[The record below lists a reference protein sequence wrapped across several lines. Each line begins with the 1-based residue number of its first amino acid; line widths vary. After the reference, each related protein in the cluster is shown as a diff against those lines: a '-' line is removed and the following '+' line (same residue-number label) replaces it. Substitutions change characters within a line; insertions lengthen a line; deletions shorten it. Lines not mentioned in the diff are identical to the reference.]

1 MLPIKKIPNDGLNF
15 ILNGGKKSFTVNS
28 KDLGVKRQY
37 EIDYMGI
44 ESFIKDQLNNNES
57 KSLRRWALQFV
68 DVKKCKSC
76 IGSRLKVESRSFRIN
91 NRNIFELSE
100 MDLSELKEW
109 FKEINN
115 YLSEKE
121 IRISDV
127 RIVDN
132 DFHSRFNARSKEYNY
147 YCTLDENPLDVRNHY
162 YVKNVNI
169 EILNN
174 ISQLII
180 GEHDFLSFSK
190 FSNKENNRCA
200 ILKSEWILDRS
211 NNKLLYIVR
220 GNRFLHHM
228 VRYLVGTMI
237 ATAQNKMT
245 KKEFKRLLA
254 EPIKD
259 AKIYKSP
266 AKGLILKEIFYE
278 D

>member
-1 MLPIKKIPNDGLNF
+1 MNRYKIKIQYDGSNF
-15 ILNGGKKSFTVNS
+15 SGFQSQKDNS
-28 KDLGVKRQY
+28 GIQNK
-37 EIDYMGI
+37 I
-44 ESFIKDQLNNNES
+44 ESSITMLNNKDS
-57 KSLRRWALQFV
+57 VKLYGASRTDSGVHALGQVAHF
-68 DVKKCKSC
+68 D
-76 IGSRLKVESRSFRIN
+76 LN
-91 NRNIFELSE
+91 TNLSE
-100 MDLSELKEW
+100 NDLK
-109 FKEINN
+109 KAINAR
-115 YLSEKE
+115 LEKE

-190 FSNKENNRCA
+190 FSNKENNRCV

-211 NNKLLYIVR
+211 NKKLLYIVR

>member
-1 MLPIKKIPNDGLNF
+1 MNRYKIKIQYDGSNF
-15 ILNGGKKSFTVNS
+15 SGFQSQKDNS
-28 KDLGVKRQY
+28 GIQNK
-37 EIDYMGI
+37 I
-44 ESFIKDQLNNNES
+44 ESSITMLNNKDS
-57 KSLRRWALQFV
+57 VKLYGASRTDSGVHALGQVAHF
-68 DVKKCKSC
+68 D
-76 IGSRLKVESRSFRIN
+76 LN
-91 NRNIFELSE
+91 TNLSE
-100 MDLSELKEW
+100 NDLK
-109 FKEINN
+109 KAINAR
-115 YLSEKE
+115 LEKE

-127 RIVDN
+127 RIVDK

-169 EILNN
+169 EILNY

-190 FSNKENNRCA
+190 FSNKENNRCV

-211 NNKLLYIVR
+211 NKKLLYIVR

>member
-1 MLPIKKIPNDGLNF
+1 MNRYKIKIQYDGSNF
-15 ILNGGKKSFTVNS
+15 SGFQSQKDNS
-28 KDLGVKRQY
+28 GIQNK
-37 EIDYMGI
+37 I
-44 ESFIKDQLNNNES
+44 ESSITMLNNKDS
-57 KSLRRWALQFV
+57 VKLYGASRTDSGVHALGQVAHF
-68 DVKKCKSC
+68 D
-76 IGSRLKVESRSFRIN
+76 LN
-91 NRNIFELSE
+91 TNLSE
-100 MDLSELKEW
+100 NDLK
-109 FKEINN
+109 KAINAR
-115 YLSEKE
+115 LEKE

-132 DFHSRFNARSKEYNY
+132 DFHSRYNARSKEYNY

-190 FSNKENNRCA
+190 FSNKENNRCV

-211 NNKLLYIVR
+211 NKKLLYIVR

>member
-1 MLPIKKIPNDGLNF
+1 
-15 ILNGGKKSFTVNS
+15 
-28 KDLGVKRQY
+28 
-37 EIDYMGI
+37 
-44 ESFIKDQLNNNES
+44 
-57 KSLRRWALQFV
+57 
-68 DVKKCKSC
+68 
-76 IGSRLKVESRSFRIN
+76 
-91 NRNIFELSE
+91 
-100 MDLSELKEW
+100 
-109 FKEINN
+109 
-115 YLSEKE
+115 
-121 IRISDV
+121 
-127 RIVDN
+127 
-132 DFHSRFNARSKEYNY
+132 
-147 YCTLDENPLDVRNHY
+147 
-162 YVKNVNI
+162 VKNVNI

-190 FSNKENNRCA
+190 FSNKENNRCV

-211 NNKLLYIVR
+211 NKKLLYIVR

>member
-1 MLPIKKIPNDGLNF
+1 MNRYKIKIQYDGSNF
-15 ILNGGKKSFTVNS
+15 SGFQSQKDNS
-28 KDLGVKRQY
+28 GIQNK
-37 EIDYMGI
+37 I
-44 ESFIKDQLNNNES
+44 ESSIAMLNNKDFVKLYGAS
-57 KSLRRWALQFV
+57 RTDSGVHALGQVAHF
-68 DVKKCKSC
+68 D
-76 IGSRLKVESRSFRIN
+76 LN
-91 NRNIFELSE
+91 TNLSE
-100 MDLSELKEW
+100 NDLK
-109 FKEINN
+109 KAINAR
-115 YLSEKE
+115 LEKE

-190 FSNKENNRCA
+190 FSNKENNRCV

-211 NNKLLYIVR
+211 NKKLLYIVR

>member
-1 MLPIKKIPNDGLNF
+1 MNRYKIKIQYDGSNF
-15 ILNGGKKSFTVNS
+15 SGFQSQKDNS
-28 KDLGVKRQY
+28 GIQNK
-37 EIDYMGI
+37 I
-44 ESFIKDQLNNNES
+44 ESSITMLNNKDS
-57 KSLRRWALQFV
+57 VKLCGASRTDSGVHALGQVAHF
-68 DVKKCKSC
+68 D
-76 IGSRLKVESRSFRIN
+76 LN
-91 NRNIFELSE
+91 TNLSE
-100 MDLSELKEW
+100 NDLK
-109 FKEINN
+109 KAINARI
-115 YLSEKE
+115 EKE

-127 RIVDN
+127 RIVDK

-190 FSNKENNRCA
+190 FSNKENNRCV
-200 ILKSEWILDRS
+200 ILKSEWILDKS
-211 NNKLLYIVR
+211 NKKLLYIVR

-237 ATAQNKMT
+237 AVAQNKMT
-245 KKEFKRLLA
+245 TKEFKRLLT

>member
-1 MLPIKKIPNDGLNF
+1 MNRYKIKIQYDGSNF
-15 ILNGGKKSFTVNS
+15 SGFQSQKDNS
-28 KDLGVKRQY
+28 GIQNK
-37 EIDYMGI
+37 I
-44 ESFIKDQLNNNES
+44 ESSIRMLNNKDS
-57 KSLRRWALQFV
+57 VKLYGASRTDSGVHALGQVAHF
-68 DVKKCKSC
+68 D
-76 IGSRLKVESRSFRIN
+76 LN
-91 NRNIFELSE
+91 TNLSE
-100 MDLSELKEW
+100 NDLK
-109 FKEINN
+109 KAINAR
-115 YLSEKE
+115 LEKE

-190 FSNKENNRCA
+190 FSNKENNRCV

-211 NNKLLYIVR
+211 NKKLLYIVR

>member
-1 MLPIKKIPNDGLNF
+1 MNRYKIKIQYDGSNF
-15 ILNGGKKSFTVNS
+15 SGFQSQKDNS
-28 KDLGVKRQY
+28 GIQNK
-37 EIDYMGI
+37 I
-44 ESFIKDQLNNNES
+44 ESSIAMLNNKDS
-57 KSLRRWALQFV
+57 VKLYGASRTDSGVHALGQVAHF
-68 DVKKCKSC
+68 D
-76 IGSRLKVESRSFRIN
+76 LN
-91 NRNIFELSE
+91 TNLSE
-100 MDLSELKEW
+100 NDLK
-109 FKEINN
+109 KAINAR
-115 YLSEKE
+115 LEKE

-190 FSNKENNRCA
+190 FSNKENNRCV

-211 NNKLLYIVR
+211 NKKLLYIVR

-245 KKEFKRLLA
+245 KKEFKRLLE